1 MRSKN
6 SRFHPIKLAVLANS
20 IMVSLVFQSLWSD
33 CNGKEIP
40 SIAMA
45 TGSVEEF
52 QMNPIARKECP
63 KTSLTYYVKKL
74 GGDGEFNFHVTT
86 DEKFTEN
93 QKNDDRSVNQSVNP
107 LYYIFNL

>member
-6 SRFHPIKLAVLANS
+6 SRFHPIKFAILANS

-52 QMNPIARKECP
+52 QMNPFTRKECP
-63 KTSLTYYVKKL
+63 KKSLTYYVKKL
-74 GGDGEFNFHVTT
+74 Q
-86 DEKFTEN
+86 DE
-93 QKNDDRSVNQSVNP
+93 R
-107 LYYIFNL
+107 NLDPYDYAVMEKHYEVADFIKSNSK